1 MTPSGPVRL
10 EQVLFS
16 VKSTMSTPKVFLS
29 NPLRPHQLLPGTSLG
44 ASPQVKKVV
53 STPGRGTPKVVGLP
67 VKASTPT
74 ARRVGGASVFSR
86 VANSPLARDPK
97 PSSTRATASQRLGTS
112 HVSRNG
118 EQTPKTPLG
127 SRDPRSKAAPTRNT
141 QLLVNADRMVRKVSS
156 PAGNRLL
163 GKSKSLLGSTPIRSP
178 APAARPRSPAS
189 GLRRLTDAHET
200 PPPVGTKTTQPKEE
214 QEQEEEEEEE
224 ESPLKLREE
233 LVGIGRQ
240 LGGLARRIDL
250 CNSQDKENIDIGQ
263 TVSWN
268 ENNAANHSDELSR

>member
-1 MTPSGPVRL
+1 M
-10 EQVLFS
+10 
-16 VKSTMSTPKVFLS
+16 
-29 NPLRPHQLLPGTSLG
+29 
-44 ASPQVKKVV
+44 KKVV

-97 PSSTRATASQRLGTS
+97 LSSTRATASQRLGTS

-141 QLLVNADRMVRKVSS
+141 QLLVNADRMVRKVGS

-163 GKSKSLLGSTPIRSP
+163 GKSKPLLGSTPIRSP

-200 PPPVGTKTTQPKEE
+200 PPPVDTKTTQPK
-214 QEQEEEEEEE
+214 EEEEE

-250 CNSQDKENIDIGQ
+250 CNSQDKENINIGQ

>member
-1 MTPSGPVRL
+1 M
-10 EQVLFS
+10 
-16 VKSTMSTPKVFLS
+16 
-29 NPLRPHQLLPGTSLG
+29 
-44 ASPQVKKVV
+44 
-53 STPGRGTPKVVGLP
+53 
-67 VKASTPT
+67 
-74 ARRVGGASVFSR
+74 
-86 VANSPLARDPK
+86 
-97 PSSTRATASQRLGTS
+97 
-112 HVSRNG
+112 
-118 EQTPKTPLG
+118 
-127 SRDPRSKAAPTRNT
+127 
-141 QLLVNADRMVRKVSS
+141 
-156 PAGNRLL
+156 

-214 QEQEEEEEEE
+214 QEEEE

>member
-1 MTPSGPVRL
+1 
-10 EQVLFS
+10 
-16 VKSTMSTPKVFLS
+16 MSTPKVSLS
-29 NPLRPHQLLPGTSLG
+29 NPLRPHQHLPGTSLG
-44 ASPQVKKVV
+44 ASPQVKKVG

-97 PSSTRATASQRLGTS
+97 LSSTRATASQRLGTS

-141 QLLVNADRMVRKVSS
+141 QLLVNADRMVRKVGS

-214 QEQEEEEEEE
+214 QEEEEEE

>member
-1 MTPSGPVRL
+1 M
-10 EQVLFS
+10 
-16 VKSTMSTPKVFLS
+16 
-29 NPLRPHQLLPGTSLG
+29 
-44 ASPQVKKVV
+44 
-53 STPGRGTPKVVGLP
+53 
-67 VKASTPT
+67 
-74 ARRVGGASVFSR
+74 
-86 VANSPLARDPK
+86 
-97 PSSTRATASQRLGTS
+97 
-112 HVSRNG
+112 
-118 EQTPKTPLG
+118 
-127 SRDPRSKAAPTRNT
+127 
-141 QLLVNADRMVRKVSS
+141 LLVNADRMVRKVSS

-214 QEQEEEEEEE
+214 EEEEE

-250 CNSQDKENIDIGQ
+250 CNSQDKENINIGQ

-268 ENNAANHSDELSR
+268 ENNAAANHSDELSR

>member
-1 MTPSGPVRL
+1 
-10 EQVLFS
+10 
-16 VKSTMSTPKVFLS
+16 
-29 NPLRPHQLLPGTSLG
+29 
-44 ASPQVKKVV
+44 
-53 STPGRGTPKVVGLP
+53 
-67 VKASTPT
+67 
-74 ARRVGGASVFSR
+74 
-86 VANSPLARDPK
+86 
-97 PSSTRATASQRLGTS
+97 
-112 HVSRNG
+112 
-118 EQTPKTPLG
+118 
-127 SRDPRSKAAPTRNT
+127 
-141 QLLVNADRMVRKVSS
+141 MVRKVGS

-214 QEQEEEEEEE
+214 QDEDE

>member
-1 MTPSGPVRL
+1 M
-10 EQVLFS
+10 
-16 VKSTMSTPKVFLS
+16 
-29 NPLRPHQLLPGTSLG
+29 
-44 ASPQVKKVV
+44 
-53 STPGRGTPKVVGLP
+53 
-67 VKASTPT
+67 
-74 ARRVGGASVFSR
+74 
-86 VANSPLARDPK
+86 
-97 PSSTRATASQRLGTS
+97 
-112 HVSRNG
+112 
-118 EQTPKTPLG
+118 
-127 SRDPRSKAAPTRNT
+127 
-141 QLLVNADRMVRKVSS
+141 LLVNADRMVRKVGS

-163 GKSKSLLGSTPIRSP
+163 GKSKSTPIRSP

-200 PPPVGTKTTQPKEE
+200 PPPVGTKTTQPK
-214 QEQEEEEEEE
+214 EEEEE